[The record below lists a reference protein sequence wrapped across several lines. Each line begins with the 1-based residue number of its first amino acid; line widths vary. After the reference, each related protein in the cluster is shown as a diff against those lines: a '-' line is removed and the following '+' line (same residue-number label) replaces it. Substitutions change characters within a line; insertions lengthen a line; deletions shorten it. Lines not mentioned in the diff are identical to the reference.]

1 MTTITPEAIT
11 FTMPAY
17 DPREDE
23 IHMFPAG
30 TTCTCC
36 HCEFSAA
43 DYMRTISMVSARG
56 PICAGCVM
64 KSDRHGTGI
73 AIG

>member
-17 DPREDE
+17 DPCEDE
-23 IHMFPAG
+23 THTFPAG
-30 TTCTCC
+30 TTCIYC
-36 HCEFSAA
+36 HCEFSAT
-43 DYMRTISMVSARG
+43 DYARSISMTSARG
-56 PICAGCVM
+56 PICAGCTM
-64 KSDRHGTGI
+64 NSDRHSTGI

>member
-1 MTTITPEAIT
+1 MTTITAETIT

-23 IHMFPAG
+23 SHTFPAG
-30 TTCTCC
+30 TPCLYC
-36 HCEFSAA
+36 HCEFSAT
-43 DYMRTISMVSARG
+43 DYVRTISGVMARG
-56 PICAGCVM
+56 PVCSGCTH
-64 KSDRHGTGI
+64 KSDRVSMGI

>member
-1 MTTITPEAIT
+1 MTTIAAETIT

-23 IHMFPAG
+23 THTFPAG
-30 TTCTCC
+30 TPCLYCARQFDT
-36 HCEFSAA
+36 A
-43 DYMRTISMVSARG
+43 DYSRTVAMVSARG

-64 KSDRHGTGI
+64 KSDRQSTGI